1 MHLLLRMLEQL
12 ETETCQQQ
20 IQLYYGATTTE
31 NVVEL
36 DRINAYKNIKVQP
49 SACVSNEESSE
60 YATGFVTQWITK
72 EQLTE
77 NNYDVYICGPNAM
90 VDAVKAALDEQQI
103 TYDNFYT
110 EKFIPTGA
118 TA

>member
-1 MHLLLRMLEQL
+1 
-12 ETETCQQQ
+12 
-20 IQLYYGATTTE
+20 
-31 NVVEL
+31 
-36 DRINAYKNIKVQP
+36 
-49 SACVSNEESSE
+49 
-60 YATGFVTQWITK
+60 
-72 EQLTE
+72 
-77 NNYDVYICGPNAM
+77 M